1 MFTDENHAGARS
13 LYADTLEQLGFGA
26 ECAPWRNFF
35 LSGATELRTGNFGTP
50 VSTASTSM
58 LSQLTPDQ
66 MLDILKLSV
75 NGPRAWDLDLAVDIF
90 FADLDANYR
99 LTLRNGVLV
108 HRKRPAEPESAAAT
122 VRLASKMRLMAA
134 AMGDL
139 SSPGLE
145 IAGDT
150 GALQTLMSVVDKPD
164 PGFNIITP

>member
-13 LYADTLEQLGFGA
+13 LYADTLEQLGFGV

-75 NGPRAWDLDLAVDIF
+75 NGPWPGIW
-90 FADLDANYR
+90 
-99 LTLRNGVLV
+99 TW
-108 HRKRPAEPESAAAT
+108 PWTS
-122 VRLASKMRLMAA
+122 
-134 AMGDL
+134 
-139 SSPGLE
+139 SSPTWTPT
-145 IAGDT
+145 T
-150 GALQTLMSVVDKPD
+150 G
-164 PGFNIITP
+164 